1 MKDTLPRAFRQ
12 TYLVIEILL
21 LMNSIMQHER
31 NMKTI
36 DEQERLCL
44 KDLSWQVLRRTQFS
58 NSKTAD
64 ANKMAGALV
73 IHTR

>member
-1 MKDTLPRAFRQ
+1 
-12 TYLVIEILL
+12 
-21 LMNSIMQHER
+21 MNSIMQHEE

-36 DEQERLCL
+36 DKQERLCL

>member
-1 MKDTLPRAFRQ
+1 
-12 TYLVIEILL
+12 
-21 LMNSIMQHER
+21 MQHEE

-36 DEQERLCL
+36 DKQERLCL
-44 KDLSWQVLRRTQFS
+44 KDLSWQVLRRTQSS

-73 IHTR
+73 KHTRGEIK